1 MSITAAEIAAAWRRE
16 RPGAP
21 TDSIEVFTPIVRLAK
36 LLGDDRTRVLRAA
49 GIDSATMD
57 LLTALRRSGPPYAL
71 TTRELT
77 SRTLV
82 TAGAISQRVARAEQ
96 EGLVTRAPDPSG
108 HKAVAVALTPAG
120 HQAVEH
126 SVDAVLE
133 RDSELVAGL
142 SAEERELLIPLLG
155 KLEDFVRARTA

>member
-57 LLTALRRSGPPYAL
+57 LLAALRRSGPPYTL

-77 SRTLV
+77 KRTLV

-120 HQAVEH
+120 HEVIEH
-126 SVDAVLE
+126 SVDAVLG

-142 SAEERELLIPLLG
+142 TAEERELLVPLLG
-155 KLEDFVRARTA
+155 KLEDFIRARTG